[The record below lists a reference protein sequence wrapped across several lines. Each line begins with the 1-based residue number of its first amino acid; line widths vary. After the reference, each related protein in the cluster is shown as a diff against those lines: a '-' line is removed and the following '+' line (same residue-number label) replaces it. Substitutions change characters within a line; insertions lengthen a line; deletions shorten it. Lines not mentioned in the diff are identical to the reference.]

1 MCLKAEENEKME
13 NRILV
18 VDDERD
24 FLESVNRGLITAGY
38 KNVVIEAD
46 PRKTVTDFEQGE
58 QFDIALID
66 ITMPEID
73 GIELLEIIKGTSPAT
88 ECIMVTAV
96 DEARTAI
103 QCLKKGA
110 YDYLVKPI
118 SKEDLVSSV
127 NRAFERKR
135 LLEILDLAKRR
146 TLPKLVNKQAF
157 SRIITKSAAVLR
169 ILKEAELHA
178 ASDIPI
184 LITGETG
191 TGKELLSG
199 AIHAASRRAGSVFTP
214 VNMESFNA
222 SMFDAQFFGHTRGA
236 FTGADQDHAGY
247 LENSNHGTLFLDE
260 IGNLPLALQG
270 KLLRVLQD
278 GEFIKIGTSAPRKVD
293 VRFIAATNSD
303 LEAMMAQNK
312 FRKDLYYRLKG
323 GWLSLPPLRE
333 RKEDIPLLVNSFIE
347 EFCGS
352 AGTEVKEEALSR
364 LMEYDYPG
372 NIRELKAI
380 IQAAVNL
387 AHGRPLSTKFLPPQL
402 QKPKEVNAAVT
413 QSDNE
418 PIAPLE
424 QVEKE
429 HILKVYRMLGKNKS
443 QTARFLGIGLNTLR
457 RKLDY
462 YGAD

>member
-1 MCLKAEENEKME
+1 MDS
-13 NRILV
+13 IIIV
-18 VDDERD
+18 VDDELD
-24 FLESVNRGLITAGY
+24 FLESVRRGLITSGV
-38 KNVVIEAD
+38 KNVRTEAE
-46 PRKTVTDFEQGE
+46 PLKAASAFNKGE
-58 QFDIALID
+58 VFDIALID
-66 ITMPEID
+66 ITMPD
-73 GIELLEIIKGTSPAT
+73 MSGIELLEAIKTSSPTT
-88 ECIMVTAV
+88 ECIMITAV
-96 DEARTAI
+96 DEARMAI

-127 NRAFERKR
+127 NRALERKR
-135 LLEILDLAKRR
+135 LIEILDLGKRR
-146 TLPKLVNKQAF
+146 ALPKLVNKKAF
-157 SRIITKSAAVLR
+157 SPIITKSNVVLR

-191 TGKELLSG
+191 TGKEILSR
-199 AIHAASRRAGSVFTP
+199 AIHAASSKAGSVFTP
-214 VNMESFNA
+214 VNMESLNP

-247 LENSNHGTLFLDE
+247 LESSNLGTLFLDE
-260 IGNLPLALQG
+260 IGNLPPALQG

-278 GEFIKIGTSAPRKVD
+278 GEFIKIGTSTPRKVD

-303 LEAMMAQNK
+303 LEEMMAQNK

-333 RKEDIPLLVNSFIE
+333 RKEDIPLLVNSFVE

-352 AGTEVKEEALSR
+352 AGTEVEEEVLSR
-364 LMEYDYPG
+364 LMGYDYPG

-387 AHGRPLSTKFLPPQL
+387 AQGRPITTKFLPPQL
-402 QKPKEVNAAVT
+402 QRPKEATNTVHQPT
-413 QSDNE
+413 DE
-418 PIAPLE
+418 TIATLE

-429 HILKVYRMLGKNKS
+429 HILNVYHMMGKNKS
-443 QTARFLGIGLNTLR
+443 QSARSLGIGLNTLR
-457 RKLDY
+457 RKLES
-462 YGAD
+462 YGVV

>member
-1 MCLKAEENEKME
+1 MD
-13 NRILV
+13 NRIVV

-24 FLESVNRGLITAGY
+24 FLESVRRGLITSGF
-38 KNVVIEAD
+38 KNVRIEAD
-46 PRKTVTDFEQGE
+46 PRKAAAVFEQGQ

-66 ITMPEID
+66 ITMPEV
-73 GIELLEIIKGTSPAT
+73 GGVELLEIIKSTSPAT

-135 LLEILDLAKRR
+135 LIEILDIGKRR
-146 TLPKLVNKQAF
+146 SLPKLVNKKAF
-157 SRIITKSAAVLR
+157 SPIITRSNVVLR

-199 AIHAASRRAGSVFTP
+199 AIHAASYRAGSVFTP
-214 VNMESFNA
+214 VNMESLNA

-236 FTGADQDHAGY
+236 FTGADKDRSGY
-247 LENSNHGTLFLDE
+247 LESSNHGTLFLDE
-260 IGNLPLALQG
+260 IGNLPLELQG

-278 GEFIKIGTSAPRKVD
+278 GEFIKIGTSTPRKVD

-303 LEAMMAQNK
+303 LERMIAQNK
-312 FRKDLYYRLKG
+312 FRRDLYYRLKG

-333 RKEDIPLLVNSFIE
+333 RKEDIPLLVRSFIK
-347 EFCGS
+347 EFCGPS
-352 AGTEVKEEALSR
+352 GADVEEEVLSL
-364 LMEYDYPG
+364 LMDYDYPG

-387 AHGRPLSTKFLPPQL
+387 AQGRPLSAGFLPPQL
-402 QKPKEVNAAVT
+402 VKQKGGAANAHRPT
-413 QSDNE
+413 HE
-418 PIAPLE
+418 TIATLE
-424 QVEKE
+424 QVQKE
-429 HILKVYRMLGKNKS
+429 HILDVYNLMDKNKS
-443 QTARFLGIGLNTLR
+443 QTARSLGIGLNTLR
-457 RKLDY
+457 RKLES
-462 YGAD
+462 YGAA

>member
-1 MCLKAEENEKME
+1 MD

-24 FLESVNRGLITAGY
+24 FLESVSRGLITAGY

-46 PRKTVTDFEQGE
+46 PRKAAAHFEQGQ

-73 GIELLEIIKGTSPAT
+73 GIELLETIKGTSPAT

-110 YDYLVKPI
+110 YDYLVKPV

-127 NRAFERKR
+127 NRTFERKR
-135 LLEILDLAKRR
+135 LLEILALGKRR
-146 TLPKLVNKQAF
+146 TLPKLVKQTAF
-157 SRIITKSAAVLR
+157 SSIITKSSAMLR

-191 TGKELLSG
+191 TGKELLAG
-199 AIHAASRRAGSVFTP
+199 AIHAASPRAGSVFTP
-214 VNMESFNA
+214 VNMESLDA
-222 SMFDAQFFGHTRGA
+222 GIFDAQFFGHTRGA
-236 FTGADQDHAGY
+236 FTGADQEHAGY
-247 LENSNHGTLFLDE
+247 LDGSNHGTLFLDE
-260 IGNLPLALQG
+260 IGNLPYELQG

-278 GEFIKIGTSAPRKVD
+278 GEFIKIGTSTPRKVD

-303 LEAMMAQNK
+303 LEKMMDKNK

-323 GWLSLPPLRE
+323 GWLALPPLRE
-333 RKEDIPLLVNSFIE
+333 RKDDIPLLVNSFIE
-347 EFCGS
+347 AFCGS
-352 AGTEVKEEALSR
+352 AGTEVEVEVFTR
-364 LMEYDYPG
+364 LMDYDYPG

-380 IQAAVNL
+380 IQSAVNL
-387 AHGRPLSTKFLPPQL
+387 AQKRPISTKFLPPQF
-402 QKPKEVNAAVT
+402 QKPKGVTAAV
-413 QSDNE
+413 QQPVNE
-418 PIAPLE
+418 TIATME
-424 QVEKE
+424 QVEKD
-429 HILKVYRMLGKNKS
+429 HILKVYRILGNNKS
-443 QTARFLGIGLNTLR
+443 QTARTLGIGLNTLR
-457 RKLDY
+457 RKLES

>member
-1 MCLKAEENEKME
+1 MD
-13 NRILV
+13 NRIMV

-24 FLESVNRGLITAGY
+24 FLESVSRGLITAGY
-38 KNVVIEAD
+38 KNVFIEAD
-46 PRKTVTDFEQGE
+46 PGKAAAVFEQG
-58 QFDIALID
+58 QQVDIALID
-66 ITMPEID
+66 ITMPEMD
-73 GIELLEIIKGTSPAT
+73 GIELLEIIKSTSPAT

-103 QCLKKGA
+103 QCLKRGA

-135 LLEILDLAKRR
+135 LLEILDLGKRR
-146 TLPKLVNKQAF
+146 TLPKLVNQKAF
-157 SRIITKSAAVLR
+157 SSIITKSTVVLR

-178 ASDIPI
+178 ASNIPI

-199 AIHAASRRAGSVFTP
+199 AIHAASPRAGSVFTP
-214 VNMESFNA
+214 VNMESLNA

-236 FTGADQDHAGY
+236 FTGADQDQAGY
-247 LENSNHGTLFLDE
+247 LESSNNGTLFLDE
-260 IGNLPLALQG
+260 IGNLPCELQG

-278 GEFIKIGTSAPRKVD
+278 GEFIKIGTSTPRKVD

-303 LEAMMAQNK
+303 LDKMMDQNK

-333 RKEDIPLLVNSFIE
+333 RKEDIPLLVKGFIE
-347 EFCGS
+347 EFCGAS
-352 AGTEVKEEALSR
+352 GADVEEEVLSR
-364 LMEYDYPG
+364 LMDYDYPG

-380 IQAAVNL
+380 IQSAVNL
-387 AHGRPLSTKFLPPQL
+387 AQGRPLSTRFLPSQL
-402 QKPKEVNAAVT
+402 QRPKRVAAGLNQT
-413 QSDNE
+413 NNE
-418 PIAPLE
+418 TIPTLE
-424 QVEKE
+424 EVEKD
-429 HILKVYRMLGKNKS
+429 HILSIYNLLGQNKS
-443 QTARFLGIGLNTLR
+443 QTARSLGIGLNTLR
-457 RKLDY
+457 RKLEL
-462 YGAD
+462 YGDA